1 MRRTGAWDGSGLVML
16 WKRLE
21 RRIQVAAGDRRRDE
35 AELGAAGGADRRHGL
50 VAAARAAGRATERDI
65 LGATE

>member
-21 RRIQVAAGDRRRDE
+21 R
-35 AELGAAGGADRRHGL
+35 GAFKWPPVTDGVSYEVTSFSMIVL
-50 VAAARAAGRATERDI
+50 ISVP
-65 LGATE
+65 

>member
-21 RRIQVAAGDRRRDE
+21 R
-35 AELGAAGGADRRHGL
+35 GAFKWPPVTDGVMRLSSAQLAVLLDH
-50 VAAARAAGRATERDI
+50 AS
-65 LGATE
+65 